1 MPVQINEMVIRAHV
15 KEPGEKSEKTKKAAS
30 APQGAAMDKEEIIK
44 ECIEAVLE
52 LLSRKNE
59 R

>member
-1 MPVQINEMVIRAHV
+1 MVIRAHI
-15 KEPGEKSEKTKKAAS
+15 KEPGEKGEKMKKAAS
-30 APQGAAMDKEEIIK
+30 VPQGAAMDKDEIIK
-44 ECIEAVLE
+44 ECTEAVLE

>member
-1 MPVQINEMVIRAHV
+1 MPVQINEMVIRAHI
-15 KEPGEKSEKTKKAAS
+15 KEPGEKSEKMKKAAS
-30 APQGAAMDKEEIIK
+30 VPQGAAMDKDEIIK
-44 ECIEAVLE
+44 ECTEAVLE